1 MRRSRRR
8 DAGARRFPR
17 VRKVTVR
24 LALEGNRQQ
33 RRTAMRTWATAGR
46 LVAVGRDAAG
56 GSALAQRVLKRIGM
70 ACVVAST
77 LGAVDVFL
85 LLWLVL
91 PPPREAAAHFPEA
104 EIANAVAFAIFLP
117 LTLAIGWAWGTRL
130 ARPWRRFL
138 DEGREATEEERIAT
152 LRYPLRS
159 AKMGALLWGIGALL
173 FVAIN
178 LRFSGEVAFHVG
190 STIVLGGLVTPALTY
205 LLTERLMR
213 SVTARA
219 LADAAPPRLCGPG
232 VQGRLTLAWAFATG
246 VPLLGLGLLGTHVL
260 TEGAS
265 LERVAVSVLV
275 PSVAAGMVGLLA
287 TVLVARSVGEP
298 LVSLRDAVERL
309 EEGDLDVAVP
319 VDDGSEVGLLQSG
332 FNNMVVGLRERE
344 RPHDLFGRHV
354 GTEVARNALDRPVA
368 LGGEERRGGGAVRRP
383 DRLDGARHTMVAG
396 GRRLAA
402 QPLLRHRRRH
412 GRRPRRVGQQVRGR
426 RRPVR
431 VRGAAARRRLRLV
444 GPGRGP
450 RAAGSAPAGARRG
463 RCGRRDLGRTRGGGE
478 RRRRASVRV
487 HGDREARQRGGA
499 AVRARQATPR
509 ASARLGGGARA
520 RERAGRRVT
529 GGSATRS
536 SCAVAAS
543 RRAS

>member
-1 MRRSRRR
+1 
-8 DAGARRFPR
+8 
-17 VRKVTVR
+17 
-24 LALEGNRQQ
+24 
-33 RRTAMRTWATAGR
+33 MRTWATAGR

-173 FVAIN
+173 FVAVN

-213 SVTARA
+213 PVTARA

-275 PSVAAGMVGLLA
+275 LSVAAGMVGLLA

-332 FNNMVVGLRERE
+332 FNNMVAGLRERE
-344 RPHDLFGRHV
+344 RLHDLFGRHV
-354 GTEVARNALDRPVA
+354 GAEVARDALDRPVA
-368 LGGEERRGGGAVRRP
+368 LGGEEREVAALFVDLIGSTELATRWSPEDVVSLLNRFFGIVVDTVDGHGGWVNKFEGDAALCVFGAPLP
-383 DRLDGARHTMVAG
+383 DDGCASSALAAGRALQARLTRELPEVDAGIGISAGPAVAG
-396 GRRLAA
+396 NVGSERRFEYTVIGDPVNEAARLCELAKQRSERLLASEAVVERSIEREAGRWRLGDAVV
-402 QPLLRHRRRH
+402 L
-412 GRRPRRVGQQVRGR
+412 RGR
-426 RRPVR
+426 REPTRIAM
-431 VRGAAARRRLRLV
+431 AAAAGDESTGEV
-444 GPGRGP
+444 EAAGPGL
-450 RAAGSAPAGARRG
+450 AP
-463 RCGRRDLGRTRGGGE
+463 LT
-478 RRRRASVRV
+478 
-487 HGDREARQRGGA
+487 
-499 AVRARQATPR
+499 
-509 ASARLGGGARA
+509 
-520 RERAGRRVT
+520 
-529 GGSATRS
+529 
-536 SCAVAAS
+536 
-543 RRAS
+543 